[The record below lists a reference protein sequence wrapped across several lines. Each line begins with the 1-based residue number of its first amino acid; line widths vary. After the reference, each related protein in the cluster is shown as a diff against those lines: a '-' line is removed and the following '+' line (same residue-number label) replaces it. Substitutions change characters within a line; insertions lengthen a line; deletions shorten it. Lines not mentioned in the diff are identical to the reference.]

1 MHRIFMYNLMKS
13 IFLHRK
19 RQFSSSLCYV
29 LEILTCKID
38 LYIFLFTQ
46 KEAANQCFSAKF
58 SMQKNLY
65 QVLNSK
71 KILLIILLEKFEHWG
86 LLFLFDNRLHIV
98 HILLA
103 PVSYR
108 EHVLDNLEKNIS
120 RIRIDKSGAIRLS
133 NRRDRTQHKMDIY
146 IYF

>member
-1 MHRIFMYNLMKS
+1 MYNLLKS
-13 IFLHRK
+13 IFLHQK
-19 RQFSSSLCYV
+19 RQFSSILCYV
-29 LEILTCKID
+29 LEILTCQID
-38 LYIFLFTQ
+38 LYIFPFIQ
-46 KEAANQCFSAKF
+46 KEAA
-58 SMQKNLY
+58 NLY

-71 KILLIILLEKFEHWG
+71 IILLIILLEKFEHWG

-120 RIRIDKSGAIRLS
+120 RIRIDKSAAIRLS
-133 NRRDRTQHKMDIY
+133 DRRDRTQHNATQNG
-146 IYF
+146 